1 MKVLIDTN
9 IILDVLCDR
18 PRYCEDSAKIMKLC
32 EVKRLKGY
40 VSALSVANII
50 YILQKDLDAK
60 KTKEVLDKL
69 SLIFSI
75 EDLKADD
82 IKKAGAADF
91 DDYKDALQSVT
102 AKRLHAN
109 YIITR
114 NTKDF
119 HGSTVK
125 ALDPAMFLKEV
136 ISA

>member
-50 YILQKDLDAK
+50 YILRKDLDAK

-75 EDLKADD
+75 SL
-82 IKKAGAADF
+82 
-91 DDYKDALQSVT
+91 
-102 AKRLHAN
+102 
-109 YIITR
+109 
-114 NTKDF
+114 
-119 HGSTVK
+119 
-125 ALDPAMFLKEV
+125 
-136 ISA
+136 